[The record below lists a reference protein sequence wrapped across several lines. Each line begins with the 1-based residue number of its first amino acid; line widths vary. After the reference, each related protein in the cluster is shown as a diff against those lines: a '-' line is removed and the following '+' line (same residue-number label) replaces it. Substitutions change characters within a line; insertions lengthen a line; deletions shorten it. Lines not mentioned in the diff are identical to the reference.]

1 MSEDLRAGASHSTP
15 TRGLPRGLPGAAS
28 HLGRLRQLRERPTVA
43 LFFAGVGIIAGA
55 AVMGGIAWWCLNGY
69 LAGDTVVYWLAGTRV
84 NAGHELYWIGPS
96 DPWLQDM
103 RPYGLY
109 SPPAL
114 VLPWLWLAQL
124 PGISGMVLWW
134 LGMAGCAVWA
144 IAVVLLGTRG
154 FAGVIVLPLMLSI
167 TLLVGVGNVDAAVL
181 AGVVATWLLIA
192 DGRER
197 AAGVLVAILV
207 SVKLTPAVLL
217 VWLVATRR
225 WRALRWA
232 AGTGIVLAV
241 ATAVALGPGVFRDY
255 LGVIAGASGSGRPWA
270 IPVAGL
276 GLVVV
281 LLLGR
286 RERIAFAL
294 AVVLMPLGSPVA
306 LIQSWAMLVGAA
318 TPWVRELGTR
328 SRRAHP
334 A

>member
-1 MSEDLRAGASHSTP
+1 MSEDLRAGSSQATP
-15 TRGLPRGLPGAAS
+15 TRGQSRGLSGAAS
-28 HLGRLRQLRERPTVA
+28 HLGRRRQLSERRTVA

-55 AVMGGIAWWCLNGY
+55 AVLGCIAWWSLNGY
-69 LAGDTVVYWLAGTRV
+69 FAGDTAVYWLAGTRV

-114 VLPWLWLAQL
+114 VLPWLWLAQV

-134 LGMAGCAVWA
+134 LAMAGCALWA

-154 FAGVIVLPLMLSI
+154 VAGAIVLPLVPSI
-167 TLLVGVGNVDAAVL
+167 TLLIGVGNVDAAVL
-181 AGVVATWLLIA
+181 AGVVATWMLIA

-197 AAGVLVAILV
+197 AAGVVVAILV
-207 SVKLTPAVLL
+207 SAKLTPAVLL

-232 AGTGIVLAV
+232 AGTGIVLAA
-241 ATAVALGPGVFRDY
+241 ATALALGPAVFRDY

-276 GLVVV
+276 GLVAVV
-281 LLLGR
+281 LLGR
-286 RERIAFAL
+286 RERLAFAL
-294 AVVLMPLGSPVA
+294 AVVLIPLGSPVA
-306 LIQSWAMLVGAA
+306 LIQSWAMLVGAVS
-318 TPWVRELGTR
+318 PWVHEFGTR
-328 SRRAHP
+328 SRRAHSE
-334 A
+334 

>member
-1 MSEDLRAGASHSTP
+1 MREDH
-15 TRGLPRGLPGAAS
+15 RGRFR
-28 HLGRLRQLRERPTVA
+28 RLLERPTVA

-84 NAGHELYWIGPS
+84 NAGHELYRIGPG
-96 DPWLQDM
+96 DPWIQDM

-114 VLPWLWLAQL
+114 VLPWLLLAQM

-134 LGMAGCAVWA
+134 LAMAGCAIWA
-144 IAVVLLGTRG
+144 VAVVLLGTRG
-154 FAGVIVLPLMLSI
+154 VAGVVVLPLVLSI

-192 DGRER
+192 DRRER
-197 AAGVLVAILV
+197 AAGILVAVLVSI
-207 SVKLTPAVLL
+207 KLTPAVLL

-232 AGTGIVLAV
+232 AGTGIAV
-241 ATAVALGPGVFRDY
+241 AAVTVLALGPGIFRDY

-270 IPVAGL
+270 LLVAGL

-281 LLLGR
+281 MLLGR

-294 AVVLMPLGSPVA
+294 AVALIPLGSPVA
-306 LIQSWAMLVGAA
+306 LIQSWAMLVG
-318 TPWVRELGTR
+318 TVSPWVWELGTR
-328 SRRAHP
+328 SRRTDTD
-334 A
+334 